1 METKEIEYNIEWAK
15 NQVLPEF
22 LLFYGHYSKDNKITK
37 SCLSQWWP
45 CKFNANG
52 IVYNCAEQYMMS
64 EKAKLFKD
72 EETYQMILKETSQN
86 IIKSYGRK
94 IKNFNDEVWNK
105 NKVNIVVQG
114 NILKFSQNEDLKQFL
129 IGTGDKILVEASPTD
144 KIWGIGLDQKNP
156 DSRNPYKWRGENLL
170 GFSLMKVRDIIKNKY
185 II

>member
-1 METKEIEYNIEWAK
+1 MLYIYINLKKIKWAK
-15 NQVLPEF
+15 NQVIPEF
-22 LLFYGHYSKDNKITK
+22 LHFYGHISRDNKITK

-45 CKFNANG
+45 CKFKSNG

-72 EETYQMILKETSQN
+72 DEIYQLILQESSQKQ
-86 IIKSYGRK
+86 IKAYGRK
-94 IKNFNDEVWNK
+94 IKNFNDEEWNK
-105 NKVNIVVQG
+105 HKINIVIQG

-144 KIWGIGLDQKNP
+144 RIWGIGLDKNNP

-170 GFSLMKVRDIIKNKY
+170 GFSLMKVRDIIKSL
-185 II
+185 